1 MLASALWF
9 TGGAPESFVST
20 TDPVSQGI
28 VGTVIVLVFAFLV
41 IEKAHRVLV
50 VFSAAALLLAISYL
64 TPYQLISFEAAGRSL
79 DLNVLFLLAGMMAFV
94 GVLKTTGVFPWAVHR
109 LLNRA
114 GGRTI
119 IIQALII
126 WFTGLVS
133 ALADNVTTVIFLTP
147 MAIEIARRTGVRPMV
162 YLLPMIMGANIG
174 GAATLIGDPPNILIA
189 SGADLLFMDFVRDLT
204 VPILIMMLMLEWFS
218 RRYYIQ
224 DLENPSATIAAE
236 GPPPEIQ
243 DRTLLTW
250 SLGVGVI
257 VFAGFATHGITHM
270 PVAVPAI
277 VGAAVLLV
285 AQDVLYLRRH
295 RPTHSE
301 REHGLLQVI
310 EKEIEWPTLSFF
322 AFLFIAVGAAVET
335 GLIETL
341 AEGLV
346 AFVRFGET
354 TFSLSPAGSTVFAA
368 LAICWAAGVF
378 SALVDNIPFVA
389 VAIPIVA
396 RLAGEMPGDPLV
408 LWWALALGACLGGN
422 GSPIG
427 ASANVMVI
435 GLAERMGSAIGF
447 REFLRMG
454 VPVTAMTLAASSLFL
469 AGYVYLGTGGVFK
482 VGLAILTALAIWRA
496 FAATRPPFVPRA
508 ES

>member
-9 TGGAPESFVST
+9 TGSAAESFVST
-20 TDPVSQGI
+20 TDVVSQGI
-28 VGTVIVLVFAFLV
+28 VATIIVLVFAFLV
-41 IEKAHRVLV
+41 VETAHRVLV

-64 TPYQLISFEAAGRSL
+64 TPYRLISFEAAGRSL

-109 LLNRA
+109 LLSRA
-114 GGRTI
+114 RGRTI

-162 YLLPMIMGANIG
+162 YLLPMIMAANIG

-224 DLENPSATIAAE
+224 DLENPTATTAAE

-243 DRTLLTW
+243 DRTLLAW

-285 AQDVLYLRRH
+285 AQDLLYLRRH
-295 RPTHSE
+295 HPTHSE

-335 GLIETL
+335 GLIGSL
-341 AEGLV
+341 AKGLV

-354 TFSLSPAGSTVFAA
+354 TLSLSPAGSMVFAA

-396 RLAGEMPGDPLV
+396 RLAGEMPGDPII

-435 GLAERMGSAIGF
+435 GLAERTGSAIGF

-454 VPVTAMTLAASSLFL
+454 VPVTAMTLAAASLFL
-469 AGYVYLGTGGVFK
+469 AGYGYLGTRGVLQ
-482 VGLAILTALAIWRA
+482 VGLAVLAGLTVWRA
-496 FAATRPPFVPRA
+496 FAATRPPFVPQR
-508 ES
+508 

>member
-9 TGGAPESFVST
+9 TGSAAESFVST
-20 TDPVSQGI
+20 TDVVSQGI
-28 VGTVIVLVFAFLV
+28 VATIIVLVFAFLV
-41 IEKAHRVLV
+41 VETAHRVLV

-64 TPYQLISFEAAGRSL
+64 TPYRLISFEAAGRSL

-109 LLNRA
+109 LLDRA
-114 GGRTI
+114 GGRPI
-119 IIQALII
+119 IIQALVI

-133 ALADNVTTVIFLTP
+133 ALVDNVTTVIFVTP
-147 MAIEIARRTGVRPMV
+147 MIIEIARRTGARPMV
-162 YLLPMIMGANIG
+162 YLLPMIMAANIG
-174 GAATLIGDPPNILIA
+174 GTATLIGDPPNILIA
-189 SGADLLFMDFVRDLT
+189 SGADLLFMDFIRDLT
-204 VPILIMMLMLEWFS
+204 VPILVMMVMLEWFS
-218 RRYYIQ
+218 RRYYIE
-224 DLENPSATIAAE
+224 DLENPSAPTAAG
-236 GPPPEIQ
+236 GPPPKIE
-243 DRTLLTW
+243 DRSLLGW
-250 SLGVGVI
+250 SLGVGII
-257 VFAGFATHGITHM
+257 VFAGFVTHGITGM

-295 RPTHSE
+295 HPTHAE

-310 EKEIEWPTLSFF
+310 EQEIEWPTLSFF

-335 GLIETL
+335 GLIESL
-341 AEGLV
+341 AKGLV

-354 TFSLSPAGSTVFAA
+354 TWNLSPAGSMVFAA
-368 LAICWAAGVF
+368 LSICWAAGVL

-396 RLAGEMPGDPLV
+396 RLAGEMPGDPMV

-427 ASANVMVI
+427 ASANVTVL
-435 GLAERMGSAIGF
+435 GLAERSGAPIAFG
-447 REFLRMG
+447 EFLRMG
-454 VPVTAMTLAASSLFL
+454 APVTAMTLAASSLFL
-469 AGYVYLGTGGVFK
+469 AGYVYLGGGGVFK
-482 VGLAILTALAIWRA
+482 VGLAVLAALAIWRA
-496 FAATRPPFVPRA
+496 VAATRPPFAA
-508 ES
+508 EH